1 MKRQKL
7 YISIAVMC
15 AVLLLGGAGGSA
27 AWKQTGAGRKYTT
40 SSGKYVKSRWKK
52 IKKKWYYFDKRG
64 NLKTGR
70 FKVGDDWYYATRSA
84 GRVCNR
90 RVGCYYYG
98 SDGRMV
104 CDAWKKNGKYWFY
117 YDKKGKRRLRL
128 VKTTEGTICYFYW

>member
-70 FKVGDDWYYATRSA
+70 FKVGDNWYYATRSA

-104 CDAWKKNGKYWFY
+104 CDAWKKNGKYQFY
-117 YDKKGKRRLRL
+117 YD
-128 VKTTEGTICYFYW
+128 